1 MNLGKEVMMIQ
12 TLYEVAREMCE
23 DGMHGTTAGG
33 PDGPLAP
40 KYNGLSGLRD
50 RAMKALGNSF

>member
-1 MNLGKEVMMIQ
+1 MSLEKEVAMIQ
-12 TLYEVAREMCE
+12 TLYEAREMCE

-50 RAMKALGNSF
+50 RAMKALGNSFY

>member
-1 MNLGKEVMMIQ
+1 
-12 TLYEVAREMCE
+12 MCE

-40 KYNGLSGLRD
+40 KYYGLNGLRD
-50 RAMKALGNSF
+50 RAIKALRNGF

>member
-1 MNLGKEVMMIQ
+1 MSFGEEEMMIQ
-12 TLYEVAREMCE
+12 TLYEAREMCE

-50 RAMKALGNSF
+50 RAMKALGNGF

>member
-1 MNLGKEVMMIQ
+1 MSFEEEAMTNQ
-12 TLYEVAREMCE
+12 TLYEAREMCE

-40 KYNGLSGLRD
+40 KYNGLSGLRE
-50 RAMKALGNSF
+50 RAMKALGNGF

>member
-1 MNLGKEVMMIQ
+1 MSLGEEAMMIQ
-12 TLYEVAREMCE
+12 TLYEAREMCE

-33 PDGPLAP
+33 PDGSLAP
-40 KYNGLSGLRD
+40 KYNGLRGLRD